1 MSCGCTMLLS
11 GAKNGEHFYC
21 KKVEIEGEKI
31 ACTPALYP
39 NNKKKYLI
47 KTDKRTLG
55 EQAFCGRSDFHL
67 CDADID
73 AELSSEPPS
82 MPPSSPGDTTSTCS
96 NRKSASKCAKKQLRG
111 KCTTPSVSRKCA
123 LTCQMSCDVAGNLI

>member
-82 MPPSSPGDTTSTCS
+82 SPGDTTSTCS